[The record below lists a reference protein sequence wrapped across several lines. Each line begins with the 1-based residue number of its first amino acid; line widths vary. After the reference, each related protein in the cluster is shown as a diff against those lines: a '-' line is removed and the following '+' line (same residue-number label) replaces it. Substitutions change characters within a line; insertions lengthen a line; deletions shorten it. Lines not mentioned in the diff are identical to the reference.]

1 MQDLSLHILDI
12 VENAISSHASHVA
25 IRITED
31 PDKDQMIVEIEDD
44 GDGIPPHLVEKVVDP
59 FFTTRTTRKVGLGL
73 SLLQQAAR
81 ACEGDLQVQ
90 SKEGE
95 GTLVRAHFRYNHI
108 DLKPLGDMASTMV
121 TLIVGNPHMDFQYQH
136 RKKDKTFV
144 FDTVEFK
151 RELEDVPIVHPK
163 VVQFVREEI
172 KRGLGELG

>member
-12 VENAISSHASHVA
+12 VENAIASHASHVA
-25 IRITED
+25 IRITEN
-31 PDKDQMIVEIEDD
+31 PDKDQMIMEIEDD
-44 GDGIPPHLVEKVVDP
+44 GEGIPAHLVEKVVDP

-90 SKEGE
+90 STPGE
-95 GTLVRAHFRYNHI
+95 GTLVRAQFRYNHI

-121 TLIVGNPHMDFQYQH
+121 TLVVGNPHMDFQYQH
-136 RKKDKTFV
+136 RKSDRTFV

-163 VVQFVREEI
+163 VVQFIRDEI
-172 KRGLGELG
+172 KRGLRELG